1 MRIKKMMAFCLA
13 AVAGMGLL
21 TGCGSN
27 ESEAKRY
34 AKCAEV
40 SDYEGVEYV
49 PASREVTQEQIDESI
64 ESFCTDNNET
74 TKDYDSAIKDGDDVN
89 LNYVKTINGVEQAS
103 NTDEEGANFTI
114 GKDALAPGVDEQL
127 IGLTPG
133 TEKKITIT
141 YPDDYSDTTLAG
153 IEAVFDITVNYI
165 TITTT
170 PEYTDELV
178 KTATDGEYTTTD
190 AYTKHLTEELQKEA
204 DDTVDDTNRA
214 NVLKAIKEKTT
225 FVKYP
230 ENEVEE
236 YVEGVMAG
244 IESNASQYGI
254 EVGTFLQYF
263 YGYSDEAAFVEFL
276 QSSVESVM
284 QEKIIVYSIALD
296 HDLIADEDDISA
308 YKNKLMEENDVDE
321 EAISQQ
327 YSDDDLFFYA
337 TEENVLNY
345 LMESAVQVESTED
358 SSSEDGSEEDAS
370 GDETTEATD
379 GDSTEATTEAA
390 E

>member
-1 MRIKKMMAFCLA
+1 M
-13 AVAGMGLL
+13 
-21 TGCGSN
+21 
-27 ESEAKRY
+27 
-34 AKCAEV
+34 
-40 SDYEGVEYV
+40 
-49 PASREVTQEQIDESI
+49 
-64 ESFCTDNNET
+64 
-74 TKDYDSAIKDGDDVN
+74 
-89 LNYVKTINGVEQAS
+89 
-103 NTDEEGANFTI
+103 
-114 GKDALAPGVDEQL
+114 
-127 IGLTPG
+127 
-133 TEKKITIT
+133 
-141 YPDDYSDTTLAG
+141 
-153 IEAVFDITVNYI
+153 NYI

-204 DDTVDDTNRA
+204 DDTADDTDRA

-230 ENEVEE
+230 KMKWRE

-358 SSSEDGSEEDAS
+358 SSSEDGSEEAAS

-379 GDSTEATTEAA
+379 ADSTEATTEAA